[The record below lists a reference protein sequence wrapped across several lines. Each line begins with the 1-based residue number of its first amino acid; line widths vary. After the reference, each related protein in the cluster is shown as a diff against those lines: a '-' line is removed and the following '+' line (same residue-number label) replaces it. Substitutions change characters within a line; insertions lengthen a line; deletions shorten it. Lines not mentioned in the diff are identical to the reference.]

1 MDYMQRVGSL
11 LGLRRKERRRRRRIE
26 ASEGIRVL
34 VIDDSLTVVKVLG
47 RMFQQNGFEA
57 IGAGTAEEGLEL
69 LHEQRPDLIFLD
81 IMLPGMNGFA
91 ALRRLRQDPSTARI
105 PVIMISGDEQSMARM
120 VLDRMGAD
128 DFMKKPFGRGEV
140 FTRIER
146 LVLDG
151 RLPPRAT
158 EVRMDMHAAGGDD
171 RWTPTGSAPYARWA
185 RSSCWSPRC

>member
-11 LGLRRKERRRRRRIE
+11 LGLRRKDRRRRRRIE
-26 ASEGIRVL
+26 ASEDIRVL

-47 RMFQQNGFEA
+47 RMFQQNGFESV
-57 IGAGTAEEGLEL
+57 GAGTAEEGLEIVRE
-69 LHEQRPDLIFLD
+69 HRPDLIFLD

-128 DFMKKPFGRGEV
+128 DFMKKPFGRAEV

-158 EVRMDMHAAGGDD
+158 EVRMDMHAG
-171 RWTPTGSAPYARWA
+171 
-185 RSSCWSPRC
+185 

>member
-11 LGLRRKERRRRRRIE
+11 LGLRRRERRRHRRAE

-47 RMFQQNGFEA
+47 RMCRQNGFEPV
-57 IGAGTAEEGLEL
+57 GAGTAEEGLEIVRE
-69 LHEQRPDLIFLD
+69 HRPDLIFLD

-91 ALRRLRQDPSTARI
+91 ALRRLRQDPATARI
-105 PVIMISGDEQSMARM
+105 PVIMISGDEQSMAQL

-128 DFMKKPFGRGEV
+128 DFMKKPFGRAEV

-146 LVLDG
+146 LVRDG
-151 RLPPRAT
+151 RLPPRAA
-158 EVRMDMHAAGGDD
+158 EAHMDMHAV
-171 RWTPTGSAPYARWA
+171 
-185 RSSCWSPRC
+185 